1 MNLCG
6 PEAFGADPIN
16 VQWQVVRGDTA
27 TMRVEFYDDDGET
40 PFDVSSWTFSASAYD
55 PRSDVIDE
63 LTTTAG
69 SGYVDI
75 LASSEITSLWGIGYN
90 TIVSELS
97 FDLQAI
103 IDSDT
108 TWTPVKGSIRV
119 LSDVSGSTL

>member
-6 PEAFGADPIN
+6 PEVFGADPVN

-40 PFDVSSWTFSASAYD
+40 AFDVSSWTFSASSYD

-69 SGYVDI
+69 AGYVDI
-75 LASSEITSLWGIGYN
+75 TASSDITSLWGTGYN
-90 TIVSELS
+90 AIVSELS
-97 FDLQAI
+97 FDLQAV
-103 IDSDT
+103 IDAET
-108 TWTPVKGSIRV
+108 TWTPVKGTIRV
-119 LSDVSGSTL
+119 LSDVSGSAL